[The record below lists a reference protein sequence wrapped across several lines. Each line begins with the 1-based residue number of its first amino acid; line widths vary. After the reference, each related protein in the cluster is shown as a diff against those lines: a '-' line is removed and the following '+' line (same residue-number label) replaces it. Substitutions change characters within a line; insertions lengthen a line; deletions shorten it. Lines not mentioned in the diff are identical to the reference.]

1 MGLSADAAPDRAAPR
16 ITVMRIVLAR
26 FDCLKPRCAVLL
38 ASLLSGA
45 AVGDE
50 VSKVYEDPAFEGTV
64 AKILVVG
71 VHEDTGVRGQFENT
85 LSRALRAAGASAEAS
100 LYTVSSSRELTADS
114 LVAAAGRVRADA
126 VLVTRVVDVQT
137 QNPDATTDFTEY
149 FRAYSRYED
158 PLPVTTTHTV
168 RVRTDLYVV
177 ESRARIWGVE
187 STAFEKPNLFGVID
201 GIAKAVTAQL
211 RADGLIE

>member
-1 MGLSADAAPDRAAPR
+1 MENIRVRVFDRPTLRSAALLGLFL
-16 ITVMRIVLAR
+16 V
-26 FDCLKPRCAVLL
+26 
-38 ASLLSGA
+38 GA
-45 AVGDE
+45 AAGDE
-50 VSKVYEDPAFEGTV
+50 VVKVYEDPAFEGTV

-100 LYTVSSSRELTADS
+100 LYTVSSARELTADS
-114 LVAAAGRVRADA
+114 LVTAAGRVRADA

-137 QNPDATTDFTEY
+137 QNPDATADFTEY

-158 PLPVTTTHTV
+158 PLPVTATHTV
-168 RVRTDLYVV
+168 RVRTDLYIV
-177 ESRARIWGVE
+177 EGQARIWGVE

-211 RADGLIE
+211 RADGLVR

>member
-1 MGLSADAAPDRAAPR
+1 MESTR
-16 ITVMRIVLAR
+16 VR
-26 FDCLKPRCAVLL
+26 FAWLKHRRTVLL
-38 ASLLSGA
+38 ALLVAGPA
-45 AVGDE
+45 AGDE
-50 VSKVYEDPAFEGTV
+50 VAKVYQDPAFDGMVSE
-64 AKILVVG
+64 ILVVG
-71 VHEDTGVRGQFENT
+71 VHEDFGTRGQFENT
-85 LSRALRAAGASAEAS
+85 VSRALRAAGASAEAS
-100 LYTVSSSRELTADS
+100 LYTLSSAGDLNADS
-114 LVAAAGRVRADA
+114 LVAAARRVGADA

-137 QNPDATTDFTEY
+137 QNPDATADFTEY

-168 RVRTDLYVV
+168 RVRTDLYLV

-211 RADGLIE
+211 RSDGLIPK

>member
-1 MGLSADAAPDRAAPR
+1 MRR
-16 ITVMRIVLAR
+16 IRAR
-26 FDCLKPRCAVLL
+26 FDWPSPPRAALL
-38 ASLLSGA
+38 GLFLAGA
-45 AVGDE
+45 AAGDE
-50 VSKVYEDPAFEGTV
+50 VVKVYEDPAFDGTL

-71 VHEDTGVRGQFENT
+71 VHEDTGTRGQFENT

-100 LYTVSSSRELTADS
+100 LYTVSSARELTADS

-137 QNPDATTDFTEY
+137 QNPDATADFTEY

>member
-1 MGLSADAAPDRAAPR
+1 MG
-16 ITVMRIVLAR
+16 TTR
-26 FDCLKPRCAVLL
+26 FDRRKLHCAMLL
-38 ASLLSGA
+38 GLLFAGPA
-45 AVGDE
+45 IGDE
-50 VSKVYEDPAFEGTV
+50 VSKVYEDPAFDGPV

-85 LSRALRAAGASAEAS
+85 VSRALRAAGASAEAS
-100 LYTVSSSRELTADS
+100 LYTLSSAKELTAES
-114 LVAAAGRVRADA
+114 LAAAASRVRADA

-137 QNPDATTDFTEY
+137 QNPDATADFTEY

-211 RADGLIE
+211 RTDGLIQ